1 MFQNRLDYSN
11 LWRLRIEAPQT
22 SLKSRDLRCSHMIE
36 SFFYAAVEVLVT
48 VTIFGRN
55 SVSQYFLFLL
65 FSLLLFA
72 FSIYERYIYIE
83 MMKNQSDSLNN
94 SSKFDNLYNTED

>member
-72 FSIYERYIYIE
+72 FRIYERYIYRNDE
-83 MMKNQSDSLNN
+83 KS
-94 SSKFDNLYNTED
+94 E